1 MTLDLQ
7 AGSTA
12 CSLLYTSLAENLLH
26 IVEQYFVVLEAMLT
40 PLGLTTRSTH
50 IKGVAGR
57 RRGSIQHHVVT
68 YVAMEAEWHL
78 QQGCKIEITH
88 TADAHCK
95 GEEANTACGRT
106 TQSIHTNSTHILCS
120 YSTCTTHK
128 TQRNKHLANLGAFCI
143 IRIML

>member
-1 MTLDLQ
+1 M
-7 AGSTA
+7 
-12 CSLLYTSLAENLLH
+12 
-26 IVEQYFVVLEAMLT
+26 VEQYFVVLEAMLT
-40 PLGLTTRSTH
+40 PLGLTTHSTH

-95 GEEANTACGRT
+95 GEEANTHTVHTYTLCTYSVLTLYIYYTQDTRT
-106 TQSIHTNSTHILCS
+106 QTS
-120 YSTCTTHK
+120 
-128 TQRNKHLANLGAFCI
+128 G
-143 IRIML
+143 